1 MSSYEL
7 RRLANQKAATAVA
20 LAADAA
26 MLRAQAAE
34 LVGILNPLVPMS
46 QRVWV
51 GPAADDFE
59 SAVRANA
66 AVLDEEAQRLRDIA
80 GDLERR
86 ARIARGEAAELLSRA
101 ASVNVGAAA
110 GPGGGVIEPRH
121 PLGG

>member
-7 RRLANQKAATAVA
+7 RRLANQKAATAAA

-66 AVLDEEAQRLRDIA
+66 AVLDQEAQRLRDIA

-86 ARIARGEAAELLSRA
+86 ARIAQVEAAELRSRA
-101 ASVNVGAAA
+101 AAVDVGVAVV
-110 GPGGGVIEPRH
+110 PGVV
-121 PLGG
+121 